1 MISRNTAS
9 KGFKTVKL
17 QTPVHTPPTVL
28 SEMSFFSPLYGV
40 VLLGSQMQINIT
52 LEEMEEEDIITFI

>member
-17 QTPVHTPPTVL
+17 QTPVHTPPTML
-28 SEMSFFSPLYGV
+28 SEMSFFFPLYGV

-52 LEEMEEEDIITFI
+52 LEEMKEEDIITFI

>member
-1 MISRNTAS
+1 MSRNTAS

-28 SEMSFFSPLYGV
+28 SEMSFFFPLYGV
-40 VLLGSQMQINIT
+40 ALLGSQMQINIT